1 MIHET
6 KSPFMDL
13 AMSGTEEAVPV
24 DLYSLLILVIPECH
38 FMPFICLTPELWS
51 LNHNSYSPAIKEAV
65 MVEV

>member
-24 DLYSLLILVIPECH
+24 DLDSLLILVIPECH
-38 FMPFICLTPELWS
+38 FMPFICLTPEL
-51 LNHNSYSPAIKEAV
+51 
-65 MVEV
+65 